1 MVEYHYFLLP
11 FLSTLPTLRNR
22 HLRPLQKHPELPSQ
36 KHPPHTHLIYL
47 HTQPPPPCKP
57 ETPTHYSPPHL
68 RGTLAPSN
76 KQHPDSDQC
85 SNARASGSTS
95 TSTHI
100 HMSCMHP
107 CTYIHMCEREDPDR
121 VPWWWVGIVHRY
133 ICTYHVRI
141 VHARGRDTADVRTRG
156 CTRPDES
163 RGGYKIRGCLRG
175 RPAVCE

>member
-1 MVEYHYFLLP
+1 MYTWMVQYYYFPPP
-11 FLSTLPTLRNR
+11 FFSTHSTPRNR
-22 HLRPLQKHPELPSQ
+22 YLHPLKKHQQLPSQ
-36 KHPPHTHLIYL
+36 KHLLRTYLTYL
-47 HTQPPPPCKP
+47 HNPLPPCKP

-95 TSTHI
+95 TSTH
-100 HMSCMHP
+100 
-107 CTYIHMCEREDPDR
+107 TYICRACIHVRTYMCVREDPGR

-141 VHARGRDTADVRTRG
+141 VRAVGMQRTCG
-156 CTRPDES
+156 LGVYVLALTN
-163 RGGYKIRGCLRG
+163 
-175 RPAVCE
+175 